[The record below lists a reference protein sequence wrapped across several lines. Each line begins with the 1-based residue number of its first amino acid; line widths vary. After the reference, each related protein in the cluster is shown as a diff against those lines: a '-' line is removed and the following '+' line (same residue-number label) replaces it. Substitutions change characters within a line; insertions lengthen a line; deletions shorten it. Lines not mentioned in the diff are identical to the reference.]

1 MMSGLGS
8 GLPSLDHLGS
18 RVQASLNSPTFS
30 IPIAWES
37 CQRQPD
43 APPLSYRG
51 TVFESANI
59 NRATTECRPYALIRQ
74 SFRSAATYHYP
85 SLSGGVQNPIIGVG
99 WLCTFLP
106 DISSSRLLPSV
117 SFPEIPYS
125 LLSIGGYIFP
135 GSLSIL

>member
-8 GLPSLDHLGS
+8 GLPSLDRLCS

-51 TVFESANI
+51 TVYS
-59 NRATTECRPYALIRQ
+59 IRKQ
-74 SFRSAATYHYP
+74 SFRSAATSYYP
-85 SLSGGVQNPIIGVG
+85 SLSGGVQNPIIRVG